1 MDGALYGRWTAEQ
14 LNSYC
19 KVGSADE
26 EVTDRATNPQ
36 DDVEHIQLTQRGQD
50 GVTSDRQKMRQR
62 VMNEL
67 AGCHPYDSCLALQL
81 LWGVLLIIDD
91 ELVNRVV

>member
-1 MDGALYGRWTAEQ
+1 
-14 LNSYC
+14 
-19 KVGSADE
+19 
-26 EVTDRATNPQ
+26 
-36 DDVEHIQLTQRGQD
+36 
-50 GVTSDRQKMRQR
+50 MRQR

-91 ELVNRVV
+91 ELIGDNLEITRYRWGSSVRDTSPDSA